1 MRYEV
6 WKLAADCSS
15 FSLSHTSNLTTGAAK
30 KPLRKGDIYTLQVVS
45 WGNAKDK
52 RGKLNQTEREKRGR
66 LQHFGDPLFFWT
78 GVSGPPESPST
89 LNLSPHRGE
98 ITQTANRREV
108 NKHGVHGTWRAV
120 DTASSVALS
129 VRHWGSRLAG
139 TRNGAPIIN
148 HQPITPWASAC

>member
-1 MRYEV
+1 METGCR
-6 WKLAADCSS
+6 LLL
-15 FSLSHTSNLTTGAAK
+15 FLSVTHKQFNDRGSEKASEERRHLYDTSRL
-30 KPLRKGDIYTLQVVS
+30 LRECERQTREAEPDGKG
-45 WGNAKDK
+45 
-52 RGKLNQTEREKRGR
+52 EKRATVTFWR
-66 LQHFGDPLFFWT
+66 PSFFWT

-129 VRHWGSRLAG
+129 VRH
-139 TRNGAPIIN
+139 
-148 HQPITPWASAC
+148 